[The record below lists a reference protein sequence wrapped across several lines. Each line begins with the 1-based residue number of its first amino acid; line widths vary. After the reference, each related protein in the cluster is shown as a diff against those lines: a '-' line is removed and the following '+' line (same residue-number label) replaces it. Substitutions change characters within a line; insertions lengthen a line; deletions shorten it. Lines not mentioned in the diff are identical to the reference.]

1 MILEV
6 FPNRNNSVIPWQHPV
21 PTLHT
26 HCPPCMPTSPGSPVP
41 PTHIPALHRQVVLT
55 GMGWDRVGSPAQ
67 VCRGA
72 RAAPGHARSP
82 SGQEG
87 LTSIT
92 ALPLPCCWLAGHATQ
107 KYCREFLIEVLLGEI
122 KQWDVKGSTSLA
134 STVWDYRLSFSRWV
148 NLKGCMHKH
157 ITAIRL
163 LWTNWSK
170 TMWFT

>member
-1 MILEV
+1 MEEQLQKQTGFAAGRAASLLGVCSTHKEPFVSPYI
-6 FPNRNNSVIPWQHPV
+6 F
-21 PTLHT
+21 TLSFQAAAAAR
-26 HCPPCMPTSPGSPVP
+26 PCASLWDRGCTRAQALPAHGESLQ
-41 PTHIPALHRQVVLT
+41 PALHGQVVLA
-55 GMGWDRVGSPAQ
+55 GMGWDGVGSPAQ

-122 KQWDVKGSTSLA
+122 KQ
-134 STVWDYRLSFSRWV
+134 
-148 NLKGCMHKH
+148 
-157 ITAIRL
+157 
-163 LWTNWSK
+163 
-170 TMWFT
+170 